1 MVAAAASLTIRAV
14 LIDDFLPEFDVVERH
29 RIRVRASAERAYEA
43 VRALDLGRSPV
54 VMALFAVRGLLR
66 RGRRPG
72 SFTLEDAGRLGF
84 VVLDEEPGVEI
95 VLGVVGRF
103 WQARGGIRRVDPGA
117 FEAFAEP
124 GFAKGAMTFLVDPDG
139 PDASMV
145 HTETRVLCTDPESR
159 RKFLRYWRVIGPFSG
174 LIRRESLRLIKRH
187 AEREGPRR

>member
-1 MVAAAASLTIRAV
+1 M

-29 RIRVRASAERAYEA
+29 RIRVRASAERTYEA
-43 VRALDLGRSPV
+43 VRALDLGRSPL

-84 VVLDEEPGVEI
+84 VVLGEEPGVEI
-95 VLGVVGRF
+95 VLGLVGRF
-103 WQARGGIRRVDPGA
+103 WQFRGGIRRVEPKA
-117 FEAFAEP
+117 FESFAEP
-124 GFAKGAMTFLVDPDG
+124 GFAKGAMTFRVDPDG

-174 LIRRESLRLIKRH
+174 SIRREALHLIKH
-187 AEREGPRR
+187 DAESGSPSQ